1 MCTQVAKHLPN
12 DLKLM
17 VIGNWKIFEKS
28 QDSVD
33 TYPVAQFLFQK
44 QNFGNY
50 KKQDI
55 NILWCC
61 PVLLNFFTLFQR
73 FFQNLSVANSK
84 GFLLEVWSKN
94 MNSDVEGLIRDCHA
108 FQITATIQ
116 KSYKPLGSTTI
127 RLSCWDF
134 NDGYARAISDK

>member
-1 MCTQVAKHLPN
+1 M
-12 DLKLM
+12 
-17 VIGNWKIFEKS
+17 
-28 QDSVD
+28 
-33 TYPVAQFLFQK
+33 
-44 QNFGNY
+44 
-50 KKQDI
+50 
-55 NILWCC
+55 
-61 PVLLNFFTLFQR
+61 LNFFTLFQR
-73 FFQNLSVANSK
+73 FFQNLSVAKSK